1 MKTQR
6 FALIAVTAFT
16 LCAGSASAQTPPPA
30 PPVPPPPHDIER
42 QVQKHVE
49 KAREHAGKAWKDEG
63 GQEFTDRSSRTFTVS
78 DGTTLVLANVAGT
91 ISVSAVPGS
100 EIKLDMVKH
109 VKAPSE
115 AEGKRRLE
123 ESSVEIEERAGRVEV
138 RTAGPG
144 RHRGWV
150 DYTVTAPPRTMLE
163 VRSVSGDVSVD
174 GIQGEVRVE
183 TVSGGVKASGLAS
196 KSSVKAVSGDVSVVA
211 STLDGELTAQSVSG
225 SVVLKQVK
233 GRELNLGSVSGDVTV
248 SAGACQRALLR
259 SVSGNLDMAGTLSK
273 GGRYELKSHSGT
285 VKLQVDGRTGFEVNA
300 DSFSG
305 DIKTDI
311 PLDVKS
317 KTENTGYGPPS
328 RTLRAIF
335 LDGSAQV
342 ELSSFSGTIVISKK
356 AGQ

>member
-1 MKTQR
+1 MKTHR
-6 FALIAVTAFT
+6 FALVALTALG
-16 LCAGSASAQTPPPA
+16 LCAGSAHAQTPPPA
-30 PPVPPPPHDIER
+30 PPVPPPPHDIEG

-49 KAREHAGKAWKDEG
+49 KAKEHSGKAWKDEG
-63 GQEFTDRSSRTFTVS
+63 GQVFTDRSSRTFTVS

-100 EIKLDMVKH
+100 EITLDMARH

-115 AEGKRRLE
+115 EEGRRRLE
-123 ESSVEIEERAGRVEV
+123 EARVEIEERAGRVEV
-138 RTAGPG
+138 RTSGPG

-150 DYTVTAPPRTMLE
+150 DYTVTAPPQTMVE

-174 GIQGEVRVE
+174 GIKGEVRVE
-183 TVSGGVKASGLAS
+183 TVSGDVKASGLAR
-196 KSSVKAVSGDVSVVA
+196 KSSVKAVSGDVSVAA
-211 STLDGELTAQSVSG
+211 SALDGELIAQSVSG
-225 SVVLKQVK
+225 NVVLKQVK
-233 GRELNLGSVSGDVTV
+233 GRELNLGSVSGNVTI
-248 SAGACQRALLR
+248 SAGACERALVR
-259 SVSGNLDMAGTLSK
+259 SVSGNLDMAGALSK

-285 VKLQVDGRTGFEVNA
+285 VKLQVDGKTGFEVNA

-305 DIKTDI
+305 DIRADM

-317 KTENTGYGPPS
+317 KTEHTGYGPPS
-328 RTLRAIF
+328 RTLRAIY

-356 AGQ
+356 ATQ